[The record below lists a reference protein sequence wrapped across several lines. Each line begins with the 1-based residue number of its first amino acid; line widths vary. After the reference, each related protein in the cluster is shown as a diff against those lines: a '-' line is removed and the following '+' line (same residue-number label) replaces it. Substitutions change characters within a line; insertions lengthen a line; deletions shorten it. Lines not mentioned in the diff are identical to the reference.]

1 VPDQPQPRRRISDKD
16 RRRWSDDRLDDFRD
30 TTERRFDRLEHFERL
45 FRDSIGLMQ
54 GLQDQLDE
62 TQKDVRELRAENRQ
76 AHTRVEQKVDTTVD
90 QTTRNPMKDF
100 LIAALAA
107 ATGIGVP
114 IMLAQV
120 LH

>member
-1 VPDQPQPRRRISDKD
+1 VPDQPQPRRRTTDRD
-16 RRRWSDDRLDDFRD
+16 RRRWSDDRLDDFRE
-30 TTERRFDRLEHFERL
+30 TTERRLDDLERFERL
-45 FRDSIGLMQ
+45 VAQVPGLMQ
-54 GLQDQLDE
+54 GVKEQLEE
-62 TQKDVRELRAENRQ
+62 TQKDVRELRSENRQ

-90 QTTRNPMKDF
+90 QTTRSPMKDF

>member
-1 VPDQPQPRRRISDKD
+1 VPEPQPRRRISDKD
-16 RRRWSDDRLDDFRD
+16 RRRWSDDRLDDFKAD
-30 TTERRFDRLEHFERL
+30 VLSDIEDLKLDRRVFARLPGEVAALNRALE
-45 FRDSIGLMQ
+45 
-54 GLQDQLDE
+54 QLH
-62 TQKDVRELRAENRQ
+62 KDVRELRQENRS
-76 AHTRVEQKVDTTVD
+76 AHTRVEKKVDTTVD
-90 QTTRNPMKDF
+90 QTSRNPMKDF

>member
-1 VPDQPQPRRRISDKD
+1 VPDQPQPRRRITDKD

-62 TQKDVRELRAENRQ
+62 TQKDVRELRAENRRRTT
-76 AHTRVEQKVDTTVD
+76 ASSRRSTRPS
-90 QTTRNPMKDF
+90 TRRR
-100 LIAALAA
+100 
-107 ATGIGVP
+107 ATR
-114 IMLAQV
+114 
-120 LH
+120 